1 MTRDPDFSQIERQII
16 VLLGNILMPA
26 SQLDEFDLRILA
38 ILQEDAS
45 LSIHE
50 IAEQVHLSQNACW
63 RRIKRLDEEGV
74 IRKRVALLD
83 ASKLGVGVT
92 VFVSVKTSEHSETW
106 LSDFA
111 TAVRGMAEVVE
122 LHRMTGDIDYLIKL
136 RVRDIEDYDSVY
148 KRLIRSVK
156 LSDVSSAFVMEEI
169 KQTTALPLRPFR
181 RAAAEI

>member
-1 MTRDPDFSQIERQII
+1 MSS
-16 VLLGNILMPA
+16 A
-26 SQLDEFDLRILA
+26 AQLDGIDLRILGV
-38 ILQEDAS
+38 LQEDAS

-50 IAEQVHLSQNACW
+50 VAEQVHLSQNACW

-74 IRKRVALLD
+74 IRRRVALLD
-83 ASKLGVGVT
+83 ADKLGVGVT
-92 VFVSVKTSEHSETW
+92 VFVSVRTSEHSETW

-111 TAVRGMAEVVE
+111 AAVRDMPEVVE

-136 RVRDIEDYDSVY
+136 RVHDIADYDGVY

-169 KQTTALPLRPFR
+169 KQTTALPLRPMQR
-181 RAAAEI
+181 